1 MIVYLLFSNNGFM
14 KYSKLLKM
22 RDDYQEEIQ
31 LLDGKNDLL
40 EEEAELM
47 KKDKDYMEFIIRKE
61 LNMKKP
67 EEELY
72 IIRKNAN
79 ETKTDSNR
87 TNKNN

>member
-79 ETKTDSNR
+79 EAETDSNR

>member
-1 MIVYLLFSNNGFM
+1 MIVYLLFSNNGVM

-40 EEEAELM
+40 EEETKLM

-79 ETKTDSNR
+79 EAKTDSNR

>member
-1 MIVYLLFSNNGFM
+1 
-14 KYSKLLKM
+14 M

-79 ETKTDSNR
+79 EAETDSNR